1 MGLPA
6 KERRRQNYKVK
17 IGTPYLKFQS
27 LNLQVQL
34 SQHCFAIVRI
44 TLIEW
49 LELEGILKSTNYK
62 LLSMGRVPTY
72 QIRMHRAH
80 PTWS

>member
-1 MGLPA
+1 MDILINSKSNSHNSTWSPGSNMGLPA

-34 SQHCFAIVRI
+34 SQHCAVI
-44 TLIEW
+44 
-49 LELEGILKSTNYK
+49 S
-62 LLSMGRVPTY
+62 
-72 QIRMHRAH
+72 
-80 PTWS
+80 